1 MTNQKRVVS
10 LGTPREV
17 NYLLDRKRWADI
29 GLLVS
34 HPISDEA
41 LIYSRN
47 PKDVQDDK
55 YNYIW
60 YIDSESGQ
68 DMWFWWVT
76 SSKWE
81 GVQAPL
87 IFHSK
92 CNIS

>member
-17 NYLLDRKRWADI
+17 YYLLDRKRWADI

-55 YNYIW
+55 YNYNLIYRFEVRSEHVVLMS
-60 YIDSESGQ
+60 YIKQVRGSA
-68 DMWFWWVT
+68 
-76 SSKWE
+76 SS
-81 GVQAPL
+81 L
-87 IFHSK
+87 DLS
-92 CNIS
+92 